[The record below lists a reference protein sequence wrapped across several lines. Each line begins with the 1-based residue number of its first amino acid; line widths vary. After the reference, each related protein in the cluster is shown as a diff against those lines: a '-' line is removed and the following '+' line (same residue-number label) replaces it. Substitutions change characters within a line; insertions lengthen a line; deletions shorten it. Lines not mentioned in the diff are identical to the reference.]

1 MYTKKIFN
9 IFGVDY
15 VMHFIRRIVMIFL
28 LHKTGENIYT
38 KCYLVI
44 KNIFNIKRKK
54 GVFRFLHSLASD
66 PFFYRCIGNPRR
78 QNRLEF

>member
-1 MYTKKIFN
+1 
-9 IFGVDY
+9 
-15 VMHFIRRIVMIFL
+15 MIFL

-38 KCYLVI
+38 KSYLVI

-66 PFFYRCIGNPRR
+66 PFFFLKKFLTAVLEIQDAKIGWNF
-78 QNRLEF
+78 NTLKIAFY

>member
-1 MYTKKIFN
+1 
-9 IFGVDY
+9 
-15 VMHFIRRIVMIFL
+15 MIFL

-66 PFFYRCIGNPRR
+66 PFFTAVLEIQDAKIGWNF
-78 QNRLEF
+78 NTLKIAFY